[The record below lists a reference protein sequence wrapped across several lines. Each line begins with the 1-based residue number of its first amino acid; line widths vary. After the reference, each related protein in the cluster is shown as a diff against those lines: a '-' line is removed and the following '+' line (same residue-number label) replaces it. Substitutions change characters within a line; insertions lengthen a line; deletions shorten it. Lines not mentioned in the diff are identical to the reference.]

1 VRAQEESRDSPK
13 GESLVRLEMVSD
25 NSTVVHYDV
34 EVQIAGKL
42 AQLGARLIDSTAKKL
57 AREFFTTFGEIVGM
71 PVAQS

>member
-1 VRAQEESRDSPK
+1 
-13 GESLVRLEMVSD
+13 MVSD